1 LGYDEILMFTSKS
14 YDVAVIG
21 AGVFGAWTAWHLAR
35 RGLRVALLDA
45 HGPAHSRASSGGESR
60 IIRMSYGADGL
71 YTRWSQ
77 RSLVQWKELFAAV
90 RQHLFQKTGVLW
102 LSGEDTSRL
111 EQSAAIL
118 RECAIPF
125 EELDTGTLERR
136 YPQINFAEVRAGI
149 FEPHSGALL
158 ARRAVSCVVEDAR
171 NNGVEYY
178 LSPVVAPESNG
189 RVRTLTASNG
199 QSINAD
205 QFVFACGAWL
215 PKLFPELLGQAI
227 FPTRQEVFFFGTPAG
242 DSRYTAPGLP
252 TWLFQADEVYGLP
265 DIEGRGV
272 KLARDAH
279 GEVVDPDTQLRVAS
293 AQGIEWAKQYVAKRF
308 PGLQKAPLVETL
320 VCQYE
325 NSSNGD
331 FLVDRH
337 PHMDNVWLAGAGS
350 GHGFK
355 HGPAFGEYVA
365 EQLTGHGTVES
376 RFLLAN
382 KQSARNRSVF

>member
-1 LGYDEILMFTSKS
+1 MFTGKS

-35 RGLRVALLDA
+35 RGLRVALLEA

-60 IIRMSYGADGL
+60 IIRMSYGADEL
-71 YTRWSQ
+71 YTRWAL

-90 RQHLFQKTGVLW
+90 RQDLFQETGVLW
-102 LSGEDTSRL
+102 LSSEDTSRL
-111 EQSAAIL
+111 EQSAATL
-118 RECAIPF
+118 RQCGIPF
-125 EELDTGTLERR
+125 EELDIGELQRH
-136 YPQINFAEVRAGI
+136 YPQMNFAEVRSGI
-149 FEPHSGALL
+149 FEPQSGALL
-158 ARRAVSCVVEDAR
+158 ARRAVSCVVADAR
-171 NNGVEYY
+171 EKGVDYH
-178 LSPVVAPESNG
+178 LSPVVAPKANG
-189 RVRTLTASNG
+189 RIKTVQASHGN
-199 QSINAD
+199 SIIAD
-205 QFVFACGAWL
+205 QFVFACGPWL
-215 PKLFPELLGQAI
+215 PKIFPELLGEKI

-242 DSRYTAPGLP
+242 DSRFKAPELP

-265 DIEGRGV
+265 DMEGRGV

-279 GEVVDPDTQLRVAS
+279 GEVVDPDTQSRVAS
-293 AQGIEWAKQYVAKRF
+293 AEGIEWAKQYVAKRF
-308 PGLQKAPLVETL
+308 PALQEAPLVETL

-325 NSSNGD
+325 NTSNGD

-337 PHMDNVWLAGAGS
+337 PQMENVWLAGGGS

-365 EQLTGHGTVES
+365 EQIMGGGAVES

-382 KQSARNRSVF
+382 KQTVRNRSVF

>member
-1 LGYDEILMFTSKS
+1 MFISKS
-14 YDVAVIG
+14 YDVVVIG

-60 IIRMSYGADGL
+60 IIRMSYGADEL
-71 YTRWSQ
+71 YTRWAQ
-77 RSLVQWKELFAAV
+77 RSLVQWKELFATV
-90 RQHLFQKTGVLW
+90 REYLFQETGVLW

-111 EQSAAIL
+111 GQSAATL
-118 RECAIPF
+118 RQYGIAF
-125 EELDTGTLERR
+125 EELNIRELERR
-136 YPQINFAEVRAGI
+136 YPQMNFAEVRSGI

-158 ARRAVSCVVEDAR
+158 ARRAVSCVVADAR
-171 NNGVEYY
+171 KRGVDYW
-178 LSPVVAPESNG
+178 LSPVVAPKSEG
-189 RVRTLTASNG
+189 RIKSVLTSHG
-199 QSINAD
+199 RSIRAD

-215 PKLFPELLGQAI
+215 PKIFPELLGEKI

-242 DSRYTAPGLP
+242 DNRYKAPELP
-252 TWLFQADEVYGLP
+252 TFLFQADEVYGLP
-265 DIEGRGV
+265 DMEGRGV
-272 KLARDAH
+272 KLARDTH
-279 GEVVDPDTQLRVAS
+279 GVVVDPDTQSRVAS
-293 AQGIEWAKQYVAKRF
+293 AEGIEWAKQYVAKRF
-308 PGLQKAPLVETL
+308 PALQKAPLVETL

-325 NSSNGD
+325 NTSSGD

-337 PHMDNVWLAGAGS
+337 PQMENVWLAGGGS

-365 EQLTGHGTVES
+365 EQIMGGGAVES

-382 KQSARNRSVF
+382 KQSLRNRSVF